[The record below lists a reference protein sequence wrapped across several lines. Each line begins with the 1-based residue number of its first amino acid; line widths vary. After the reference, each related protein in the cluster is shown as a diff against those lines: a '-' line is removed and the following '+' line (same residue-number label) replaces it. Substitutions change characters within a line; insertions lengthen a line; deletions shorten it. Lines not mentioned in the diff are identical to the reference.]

1 MGNDITAG
9 TGGIDF
15 GAEMGQALAALGDL
29 FVSAAKDLGNGAK
42 EDLQRFA
49 VDILKDTKRAL
60 GNSDLQKELR
70 AQMHLLEE
78 RYRVRF
84 EQKARSVLA
93 GILDVVEKIGGRL
106 VAAGI
111 AVL

>member
-9 TGGIDF
+9 KGGVDF
-15 GAEMGQALAALGDL
+15 GAEMGQALAALEGL
-29 FVSAAKDLGNGAK
+29 FVRAAKELGSGAK
-42 EDLQRFA
+42 EDLEKYA
-49 VDILKDTKRAL
+49 LGIAKDTKRAL

-93 GILDVVEKIGGRL
+93 GILDILEQVGGRL